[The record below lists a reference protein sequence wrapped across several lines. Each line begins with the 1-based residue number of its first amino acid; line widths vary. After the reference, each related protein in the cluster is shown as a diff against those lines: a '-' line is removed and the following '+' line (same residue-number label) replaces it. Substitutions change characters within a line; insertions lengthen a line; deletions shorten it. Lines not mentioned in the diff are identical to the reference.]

1 MDGSTLQSFKVDVLK
16 QELTASASMKKPAD
30 LHSVKRTNIYF
41 VLQGAES
48 VQFLLSKDISQT
60 YVVKDAREIETSIVD
75 NVVLIQA

>member
-1 MDGSTLQSFKVDVLK
+1 VDGSTLQSFKVDVLK
-16 QELTASASMKKPAD
+16 QELTAGASMKKPSD
-30 LHSVKRTNIYF
+30 LHSVKRTNTYF

-48 VQFLLSKDISQT
+48 AQFLLSKDISQT